1 MSFLGSKWLIC
12 PEQFFLVQTVIITFI
27 YLLSLFIV
35 QNLKKKLLQDIESH
49 EDASFLSPKQLF
61 CPKQFFCKRLWTL
74 FSYTYWP
81 LSLWRTLKKNSY
93 SGSTVMSSLAEIRIF
108 SENLKITLVP
118 FIHTYLEIS
127 NDDLLEKYWQI
138 KEYWNLIN
146 QETFSTI
153 NWGQGFSQTC
163 RFQNVNEP

>member
-1 MSFLGSKWLIC
+1 MGSKWLIS

-35 QNLKKKLLQDIESH
+35 QNLKQKLLQDIESH

-93 SGSTVMSSLAEIRIF
+93 SGSTVMSSLAKIRIF

-127 NDDLLEKYWQI
+127 NDDLLKKI
-138 KEYWNLIN
+138 LTN
-146 QETFSTI
+146 
-153 NWGQGFSQTC
+153 
-163 RFQNVNEP
+163 